1 MDNDTPNKPVPASEL
16 SVVDRL
22 EFALLV
28 EQFRSAQLTVQNAQ
42 LGLQLAELRLDAAKN
57 RIKFTYGLQNQDQI
71 DPVSGRITR
80 V

>member
-1 MDNDTPNKPVPASEL
+1 MENDTPNKPVPASEL
-16 SVVDRL
+16 TVVDRL

-28 EQFRSAQLTVQNAQ
+28 EQHRSGQLAVQNAQ
-42 LGLQLAELRLDAAKN
+42 LALQLAEMRLDAAKN
-57 RIKFTYGLQNQDQI
+57 RIKLTYNLQNQDQI